1 MVRIQ
6 LATGYLDVKEG
17 TAFPLNFQVGD
28 IRDVSKRQG
37 NYSKTITLTGSKNN
51 NNLLNHYYDVNIIEG
66 TFNINALT
74 TGSVIQDGIP
84 IMEDV
89 SVQLTSV
96 KKAQMTDGYEE
107 HVEYEVLIKD
117 SKADFFT
124 AIANKDLTDI
134 DFSDLNHTYD
144 ANNVVARFPNTVVDG
159 FKYFLP
165 SSSVGVYNTQEF
177 KPAIFT
183 KVYFDRIFADAGFTY
198 DWPTIAYDRFD
209 KLIIPY
215 NGGVDNFDY
224 NDYLVKAE
232 ITVPTTFAS
241 TYASQGSTDIGSGS
255 YIAPA
260 SKVNITNWTE
270 LEDPQNIF
278 NPVTGIYSTPFNI
291 SSANSQQYDYSITMS
306 YQLNIVNTTGVTCFG
321 SFNGAAAAVLYKPY
335 LIVSDATQGMIPS
348 NLYTNIAPPANSNFA
363 QNAVQCPLSVPV
375 GTTNILT
382 QTVQLTLPLTYPQL
396 NQLSLGTLGINVQ
409 QQNIQ
414 INNTNNFRLWRRNSV
429 TGTFPL
435 ANTLRIQAVI
445 TSIQIS
451 IVPNSTVYAIG
462 GTIDVNDYVPKK
474 IKQSDFIKGIFNMFN
489 LYASIDST
497 QPNKLLLQNRD
508 DFYDSGVEVDWTEK
522 LAKDQEQELS
532 FLPEITAKKVILTYA
547 PDKDA
552 PNVTYSNATNDIYG
566 QVEVIFDNEY
576 VKEVAT
582 QPILFSPTPVI
593 KTLFGAFVPMIAGSA
608 PETNIRILYDKTTTT
623 TPLATCGQFYI
634 YDYGSVGMTN
644 LTDYPLVG
652 HFDDP
657 LTPSF
662 DINFA
667 ICDFYYYQPS
677 NLTDNNLYNRY
688 WRRTMGQINNGKML
702 IANFD
707 LKENDIQALK
717 LNDKIR
723 IDNSWWNINK
733 VIDYDANARKLTRVE
748 LISIDNEINFTPFMG
763 PGGPIVPTAPSAI
776 GPMQTLAM
784 STINT
789 TKMLAS
795 NVFSNQANAMVMGRG
810 NVIVGGTRSVVV
822 GDGYIVSENEMVT
835 DNLIT
840 ASINGTS
847 TSELFPSFVQTNDTD
862 LTLWN
867 NGQGGIVTNTTYG
880 ESALRS
886 NTTGSANAAI
896 GQNALAN
903 NTTGYDNTALGALAL
918 EDNSIGTSNTAIGS
932 SALTNNTSGSFNTA
946 LGESALFNNSTG
958 DYNVAI
964 GSSALLNNSIGTGNT
979 AVGEVAL
986 ANNTTGSDNTASG
999 NGALQNNTTGSDNTA
1014 IGFNTD
1020 SGNFD
1025 ASIILGRDAT
1035 ATASNQFV
1043 TGSVG
1048 YPAGAVSVAA
1058 AAQTRTWDVIIN
1070 GVAHKI
1076 LLA

>member
-28 IRDVSKRQG
+28 IRDISKRQG

-51 NNLLNHYYDVNIIEG
+51 NNLLNHYYDVNIVEG

-96 KKAQMTDGYEE
+96 KKAQLTNGYEE

-124 AIANKDLTDI
+124 AIANKELTDI

-144 ANNVVARFPNTVVDG
+144 AFNVVARFPNTVVDG

-198 DWPTIAYDRFD
+198 DWPSIAYDRFD

-232 ITVPTTFAS
+232 ITVPTTIAS
-241 TYASQGSTDIGSGS
+241 TSASQGITDIGAGS

-278 NPVTGIYSTPFNI
+278 NPVTGVYTTPFNI

-306 YQLNIVNTTGVTCFG
+306 YQLNIVNTTAFTFYG

-335 LIVSDATQGMIPS
+335 LIVSAGAQAMIPS
-348 NLYTNIAPPANSNFA
+348 NLYVNPTPPANSNFA
-363 QNAVQCPLSVPV
+363 QNAVQCPLTVAPLS
-375 GTTNILT
+375 TTNILT

-414 INNTNNFRLWRRNSV
+414 INNTNNFRKWRRGSV
-429 TGTFPL
+429 TGPL
-435 ANTLRIQAVI
+435 STLNQIRIQAVI
-445 TSIQIS
+445 TSIQLS
-451 IVPNSTVYAIG
+451 IVPNSTIYAIG
-462 GTIDVNDYVPKK
+462 GTIEVNDYVPKK

-547 PDKDA
+547 PDKDD
-552 PNVTYSNATNDIYG
+552 PNTTYTNATNDIYG
-566 QVEVIFDNEY
+566 QVEVVFDNEY

-667 ICDFYYYQPS
+667 ICDFYYYQPG

-763 PGGPIVPTAPSAI
+763 PGGPIVPTSPSAI
-776 GPMQTLAM
+776 GPMQALAM

-822 GDGYIVSENEMVT
+822 GDGNIVSENEMVT
-835 DNLIT
+835 DNLRT

-847 TSELFPSFVQTNDTD
+847 TSELFPSFVQTNDID

-867 NGQGGIVTNTTYG
+867 YGQGGQPTNTSYG
-880 ESALRS
+880 DAALRS
-886 NTTGSANAAI
+886 NTTGYENTAI
-896 GQNALAN
+896 GVGALTSNIIGNSNTAVGAGTLIQNASD
-903 NTTGYDNTALGALAL
+903 DNTALGVNALNSNNLGFANTAVGGGAML
-918 EDNSIGTSNTAIGS
+918 NNSIGFSNTAIGVN
-932 SALTNNTSGSFNTA
+932 ALLSNTTGDNNTAIGVNALLGNTTGDNNTA
-946 LGESALFNNSTG
+946 LGIS
-958 DYNVAI
+958 
-964 GSSALLNNSIGTGNT
+964 
-979 AVGEVAL
+979 
-986 ANNTTGSDNTASG
+986 
-999 NGALQNNTTGSDNTA
+999 
-1014 IGFNTD
+1014 TD

-1043 TGSVG
+1043 SGSVG

>member
-28 IRDVSKRQG
+28 IRDISKRQG

-74 TGSVIQDGIP
+74 TGSVLQDNIP

-89 SVQLTSV
+89 SIQLTSV
-96 KKAQMTDGYEE
+96 KKVQITDGYED

-144 ANNVVARFPNTVVDG
+144 AFNVVNRFSNTVVDG

-165 SSSVGVYNTQEF
+165 SNSAYTYSTQEF
-177 KPAIFT
+177 KPAIFA

-198 DWPTIAYDRFD
+198 DWPTIGYDRFD
-209 KLIIPY
+209 KLFIPY

-232 ITVPTTFAS
+232 KTVPTTFVGGNFGPGTTA
-241 TYASQGSTDIGSGS
+241 IN
-255 YIAPA
+255 PA
-260 SKVNITNWTE
+260 QTLTGWTE

-278 NPVTGIYSTPFNI
+278 DPVTGVYTTPFNI
-291 SSANSQQYDYSITMS
+291 SSANAQHYDYSVTIAYS
-306 YQLNIVNTTGVTCFG
+306 LQLNNTSGG
-321 SFNGAAAAVLYKPY
+321 ILYAGDSQGAANPTYYKPR
-335 LIVSDATQGMIPS
+335 LNVLAAGLGPIVS
-348 NLYTNIAPPANSNFA
+348 NLYTNPTPPSGSNIAN
-363 QNAVQCPLSVPV
+363 NAVPA
-375 GTTNILT
+375 
-382 QTVQLTLPLTYPQL
+382 PLTIPNGVTTFLSQTAQTTLALSYSQL
-396 NQLSLGTLGINVQ
+396 NQLSSGTLSIGVANVSPPLIGQ
-409 QQNIQ
+409 ASPQ
-414 INNTNNFRLWRRNSV
+414 IYWRSGGTGGTNSADV
-429 TGTFPL
+429 V
-435 ANTLRIQAVI
+435 IEAVI

-451 IVPNSTVYAIG
+451 IVPNSTIYAIG
-462 GTIDVNDYVPKK
+462 GTIEVNDYVPKK
-474 IKQSDFIKGIFNMFN
+474 IKQSDFIKGIFNMYN
-489 LYASIDST
+489 IYAQVDSV

-547 PDKDA
+547 PDKDG
-552 PNVTYSNATNDIYG
+552 PNTTYTNATNDIYG
-566 QVEVIFDNEY
+566 QAEVIFDNEY
-576 VKEVAT
+576 VKEVDT
-582 QPILFSPTPVI
+582 KPILFSPTPVI
-593 KTLFGAFVPMIAGSA
+593 KTLFGAFVPMIAGAA

-623 TPLATCGQFYI
+623 TPLATCGPFSI
-634 YDYGSVGMTN
+634 LDYGSVGQSN
-644 LTDYPLVG
+644 LTSYPLVG

-667 ICDFYYYQPS
+667 ICDFYYYQPL

-707 LKENDIQALK
+707 LNENDIQALK

-748 LISIDNEINFTPFMG
+748 LISIDNKINFTPFMG
-763 PGGPIVPTAPSAI
+763 PGGPVIPTPPASV
-776 GPMQTLAM
+776 GPMQMLAM
-784 STINT
+784 SNINT
-789 TKMLAS
+789 TRMITT
-795 NVFSNQANAMVMGRG
+795 NVFSNQATAQVMGRG

-822 GDGYIVSENEMVT
+822 GDGYIVSEDEMVT
-835 DNLIT
+835 DDLRT
-840 ASINGTS
+840 TSINGVT
-847 TSELFPSFVQTNDTD
+847 TSELFPPFVQTNADD

-886 NTTGSANAAI
+886 NTTGI
-896 GQNALAN
+896 
-903 NTTGYDNTALGALAL
+903 
-918 EDNSIGTSNTAIGS
+918 SNTAIGS
-932 SALTNNTSGSFNTA
+932 SALASNTTGFSNTA
-946 LGESALFNNSTG
+946 IGESALFDNITSNNNTAIGYTALSFNTTG
-958 DYNVAI
+958 DGNTVI
-964 GSSALLNNSIGTGNT
+964 GSSALTDNSTGSNNT
-979 AVGEVAL
+979 ALGMD
-986 ANNTTGSDNTASG
+986 NN
-999 NGALQNNTTGSDNTA
+999 
-1014 IGFNTD
+1014 

-1025 ASIILGRDAT
+1025 ASIILGREAT

-1043 TGSVG
+1043 TGSVA
-1048 YPAGAVSVAA
+1048 YPAGAVNVATVT
-1058 AAQTRTWDVIIN
+1058 QTQTWDVIIN
-1070 GVAHKI
+1070 GVPHKI

>member
-66 TFNINALT
+66 TFNINAVT

-117 SKADFFT
+117 SKADLFT
-124 AIANKDLTDI
+124 AIANKELTDI
-134 DFSDLNHTYD
+134 DFSDFNHTYD
-144 ANNVVARFPNTVVDG
+144 ALNVVNRFDNTIVDG

-165 SSSVGVYNTQEF
+165 SNSAYIYNTQEF
-177 KPAIFT
+177 KPAIFA

-209 KLIIPY
+209 KLFIPY

-232 ITVPTTFAS
+232 KTVTATINSNNNFAGF
-241 TYASQGSTDIGSGS
+241 TNIGT
-255 YIAPA
+255 A
-260 SKVNITNWTE
+260 NITTPLTIVAIPGPYTE
-270 LEDPQNIF
+270 LEDLQNIF
-278 NPVTGIYSTPFNI
+278 NPVTGVYTTPFII
-291 SSANSQQYDYSITMS
+291 SSLNAQHYNYNVVIT
-306 YQLNIVNTTGVTCFG
+306 YELRLNNTSGVTLF
-321 SFNGAAAAVLYKPY
+321 ARRAPAMIADAVYYKPSIGVVAPTIP
-335 LIVSDATQGMIPS
+335 IVSA
-348 NLYTNIAPPANSNFA
+348 NLYLDNNPPNATVVNSVAAPLTIPNG
-363 QNAVQCPLSVPV
+363 V
-375 GTTNILT
+375 TTILT
-382 QTVQLTLPLTYPQL
+382 QAAQVDLPFSAPFI
-396 NQLSLGTLGINVQ
+396 NSGVPVSLGLNVAQ
-409 QQNIQ
+409 YP
-414 INNTNNFRLWRRNSV
+414 NNGFVQGWA
-429 TGTFPL
+429 TGGVGGP
-435 ANTLRIQAVI
+435 ACPSGQVSIQAVI
-445 TSIQIS
+445 TNIQLS
-451 IVPNSTVYAIG
+451 IVPSSTVYAIG
-462 GTIDVNDYVPKK
+462 GIIEVNDYVPKK
-474 IKQSDFIKGIFNMFN
+474 IKQSDFIKGIFNMYN
-489 LYASIDST
+489 LYAQVDSV

-508 DFYDSGVEVDWTEK
+508 DFYDSGVEVDWTAK

-547 PDKDA
+547 ADKDA
-552 PNVTYSNATNDIYG
+552 PNVTYTNATSDIYG
-566 QVEVIFDNEY
+566 QAEVIFDNEY
-576 VKEVAT
+576 VKEVDT
-582 QPILFSPTPVI
+582 KPILFSPTPVI
-593 KTLFGAFVPMIAGSA
+593 KTLFGAFVPMIAGAA
-608 PETNIRILYDKTTTT
+608 PETNIRILYDKTEAGQ
-623 TPLATCGQFYI
+623 PLATCGPYSI
-634 YDYGSVGMTN
+634 LDYQSVGQSN
-644 LTDYPLVG
+644 LTSYPLVG

-657 LTPSF
+657 LNPSF

-667 ICDFYYYQPS
+667 ICDLYYYQPTS
-677 NLTDNNLYNRY
+677 LTDNNLYNRY

-748 LISIDNEINFTPFMG
+748 LISIDNEINFTKFMG
-763 PGGPIVPTAPSAI
+763 PGGPIIPNPPAAI
-776 GPMQTLAM
+776 GPMQMLAM
-784 STINT
+784 SNINT
-789 TKMLAS
+789 TRMITT
-795 NVFSNQANAMVMGRG
+795 NVFGNQANAMVMGKG

-822 GDGYIVSENEMVT
+822 GDNYVIGENELAS

-840 ASINGTS
+840 SSINGTS
-847 TSELFPSFVQTNDTD
+847 ISELFPSFVQTNDTD

-867 NGQGGIVTNTTYG
+867 NGQGGIATNTTYG

-886 NTTGSANAAI
+886 NTTGSVNAAI
-896 GQNALAN
+896 GQNALTN
-903 NTTGYDNTALGALAL
+903 NTSGNNNTALGADAL
-918 EDNSIGTSNTAIGS
+918 FD
-932 SALTNNTSGSFNTA
+932 NTSGNFNTA
-946 LGESALFNNSTG
+946 LGSSALFSNSTGNNNTALGQAALFSNSTG
-958 DYNVAI
+958 DNNT
-964 GSSALLNNSIGTGNT
+964 ALGQAALANNSIGTGNT
-979 AVGEVAL
+979 AVGQVAL
-986 ANNTTGSDNTASG
+986 
-999 NGALQNNTTGSDNTA
+999 LNNTTGSDNTA
-1014 IGFNTD
+1014 IGFNTE

-1043 TGSVG
+1043 SGSVA